1 MQRRSL
7 KELINTEDPGWPL
20 VQELIATAR
29 NQVEVLGSQRTRGE
43 EVLLHL
49 QVTTRSP
56 MGAIALET
64 GGILIDHGWLRF
76 LGSGHERMHGNLQSW
91 NTHGSP
97 AESYTLDG
105 GLVIAHDAVG
115 GFFALNGGAFP
126 GKPGTAFYFAPDT
139 LKWETTNKSYSE
151 LLAWALSGDLEIFY
165 GNMRWPGWEN
175 DLASLTADQGM
186 SISPFLFARGALLL
200 NVPGALFPWT
210 SCGVCISTWPNSLG
224 VPVRASIFSHL
235 QDCPRES
242 KCLKLVIL
250 Y

>member
-20 VQELIATAR
+20 VQEWIAAAR
-29 NQVEVLGSQRTRGE
+29 NQVEVLDVDRARGE

-76 LGSGHERMHGNLQSW
+76 LGSGHQRMRGDLQSW
-91 NTHGSP
+91 NSNGDLLKGHM
-97 AESYTLDG
+97 LKG

-126 GKPGTAFYFAPDT
+126 GKAGMAFYFAPDT
-139 LKWETTNKSYSE
+139 LRWETTNKSYSE
-151 LLAWALSGDLEIFY
+151 LLAWALSGDLQRFY

-175 DLASLTADQGM
+175 DLASLTGDQGM
-186 SISPFLFARGALLL
+186 SISPVLFAREGGPVAERSRRPVPMDELWRLHLDLAHQLGDLPAGTAFSIRLLDQPL
-200 NVPGALFPWT
+200 EN
-210 SCGVCISTWPNSLG
+210 
-224 VPVRASIFSHL
+224 
-235 QDCPRES
+235 E
-242 KCLKLVIL
+242 
-250 Y
+250 

>member
-20 VQELIATAR
+20 VQEWIAAAR
-29 NQVEVLGSQRTRGE
+29 NQVEVLDIDRARGE

-56 MGAIALET
+56 MGAVVLET
-64 GGILIDHGWLRF
+64 GGILVDHGWLRF
-76 LGSGHERMHGNLQSW
+76 LGSGHQRMRGDLQSW
-91 NTHGSP
+91 NSNRDLLEGH
-97 AESYTLDG
+97 LLKG

-139 LKWETTNKSYSE
+139 LRWETTNKSYSD
-151 LLAWALSGDLEIFY
+151 LLAWALSGDLQRFY

-175 DLASLTADQGM
+175 DLASLTGDQGM
-186 SISPFLFARGALLL
+186 SIYPFLFTREGVSAAERSWRP
-200 NVPGALFPWT
+200 VPMDELWRLHFDLAYQ
-210 SCGVCISTWPNSLG
+210 LG
-224 VPVRASIFSHL
+224 DLPAVPV
-235 QDCPRES
+235 QDHPPGD
-242 KCLKLVIL
+242 K
-250 Y
+250 